1 VTAPAGGTP
10 DAVGA
15 GGSPLPGDVPPSAV
29 PVAPTVQ
36 PTAVQP
42 TAIPPTAIPPTAIP
56 PTAVKPPVAAEPI
69 VEPAMVEPAA
79 TGAPVVAVPLVPVLN
94 IANVL
99 TVSRLVLVPVFLAAL
114 FAEGGQH
121 TGWRLIASLVF
132 AVASITD
139 HLDGNIARSRGL
151 VTDFGKIADPIAD
164 KALTGSALV
173 GLSLLAELPWWV
185 TVVIAVREVGV
196 TLLRFWVIRHGV
208 IPASRG
214 GKAKTLVQLI
224 AIGLYLLPFPAWFGA
239 VRWVVMGLAVVLTV
253 VTGVDYVVRAVR
265 LRARGR
271 RAVAGAGS

>member
-1 VTAPAGGTP
+1 VTAPAGGSP
-10 DAVGA
+10 DAI
-15 GGSPLPGDVPPSAV
+15 GSGEVS
-29 PVAPTVQ
+29 T
-36 PTAVQP
+36 
-42 TAIPPTAIPPTAIP
+42 
-56 PTAVKPPVAAEPI
+56 PPVPI
-69 VEPAMVEPAA
+69 
-79 TGAPVVAVPLVPVLN
+79 LN
-94 IANVL
+94 VANVL
-99 TVSRLVLVPVFLAAL
+99 TVSRLVLVPVFLLAL
-114 FAEGGQH
+114 FADGGDH

-164 KALTGSALV
+164 KALTGSALI
-173 GLSLLAELPWWV
+173 GLSALGELPWWV
-185 TVVIAVREVGV
+185 TVVIAVREIGV

-224 AIGLYLLPFPAWFGA
+224 AIGLYLLPLPDGFGP

-271 RAVAGAGS
+271 RAVAGVKS